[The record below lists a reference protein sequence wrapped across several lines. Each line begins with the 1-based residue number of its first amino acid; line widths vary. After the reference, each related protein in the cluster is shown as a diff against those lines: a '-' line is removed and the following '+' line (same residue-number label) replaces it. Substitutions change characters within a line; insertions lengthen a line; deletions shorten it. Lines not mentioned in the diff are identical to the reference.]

1 MHECVCV
8 SVSIIFTFKYKHTHI
23 HRGRDMC
30 VYSRAHFRSLGK
42 FDFMAFVTYN
52 FCADEFATTTETMNT
67 TTTITRTTF

>member
-1 MHECVCV
+1 
-8 SVSIIFTFKYKHTHI
+8 
-23 HRGRDMC
+23 MC

-67 TTTITRTTF
+67 TTTETTSTTF